1 MKKTYI
7 EPKNTVVRLSSEQ
20 MVCQSAQY
28 TDKAAITGPGAAITD
43 IDVEG
48 DGLAR
53 EVIDIPDAWEE
64 W

>member
-7 EPKNTVVRLSSEQ
+7 EPKNTVVRLNSEQ

-28 TDKAAITGPGAAITD
+28 TEKPAITGPGDAITD
-43 IDVEG
+43 ITVEG
-48 DGLAR
+48 DGLGR
-53 EVIDIPDAWEE
+53 EVIQAPDAWEE